1 MSDKCSKQCVPNNEY
16 GKMVKMLM
24 AILALCENDEEK
36 SCYSEAKKAAKDQVI
51 KTKSCTK
58 IQYKTISHL
67 FRGVEPHNKAAY
79 KIQFATPPKVKVRE
93 EYLVYGM
100 LELISSVGGAFGLCV
115 GFSFYSLVNA
125 IIGLILKG
133 MEQLTNGKSNKVKE
147 VMPKESTRSIGDI
160 EKEFHLKTTQLGGE
174 LKEMKTEMMK
184 MSNALKE
191 MEEKLNKS
199 VSQEPASPATKS

>member
-1 MSDKCSKQCVPNNEY
+1 MTDSNISSVEQLFTDKDAE
-16 GKMVKMLM
+16 
-24 AILALCENDEEK
+24 I
-36 SCYSEAKKAAKDQVI
+36 SCYYEAKKVAREQIFKA
-51 KTKSCTK
+51 KSCTK

-67 FRGVEPHNKAAY
+67 FRNVEPHNHAVY

-147 VMPKESTRSIGDI
+147 VMPKESTRSIGDV

-174 LKEMKTEMMK
+174 LKEMKTEM
-184 MSNALKE
+184 SNALKE
-191 MEEKLNKS
+191 MEEKLIKL
-199 VSQEPASPATKS
+199 VSQQLASPVTKS